1 MHSTVIIIIM
11 ATVIDPLSK
20 VPSNIE
26 KPSLESV
33 KAVIRTVLNHDAGD
47 DRKNASEWLDAL
59 KNSVHAWDI
68 CNQLLN
74 CQNGIEVSYL
84 AAHMLRQKISKNFNE
99 LPLEYY
105 SSLKDSILNH
115 LQAHD
120 DYAVQGQLTMA
131 IADLTLLLQ
140 VWENPIEDL
149 AKQLGLDVGL
159 MSLVNTDYVAIYKA
173 LHNRLIFAYI
183 MHQMCDL
190 NHNHSERPCRIGSK
204 RREEF
209 EDYLISKCSQ
219 AITWWLNTMKELE
232 ELRARFI
239 LGTIPPIQTTTSQQQ
254 QETNEIKS
262 KSMDT
267 MNKLIGQIYL
277 CYSAWLRIFDEDNV
291 NQSFDLIESA
301 VKHLKTNDCP
311 EQVHKYAVE
320 VVVAT
325 ANFCEDNR
333 SVDYLVAL
341 LVNHCYALEPAFRRS
356 IAEEDIDKA
365 SNFVR
370 AFTSVAETGCLF
382 YVIDNRD
389 FKLVELLL
397 SCLTHYDFEIV
408 AETYAFWWT
417 FLEHIQNRL
426 KQSEYGPFIVYINRF
441 VMAITK
447 LCQFDPDEDSVIS
460 QDQDIHD
467 FRSNTAEII
476 INIMFV
482 TTVED
487 FLRDNQIIANLNLKL
502 TELSWEKNEAIL
514 YLISCLVQ
522 IMTRDENHLRK
533 SIFDSIL
540 TQQTNIPDIQMIL
553 KSKQVPI
560 TLGTGAGE
568 IHPQIIATSLKI
580 IGSLENFLADNPD
593 YLAVAINY
601 ILNSI
606 SNTKYRKQLIKYA
619 ATALCSIMEF
629 NAHRHFSSCPELL
642 VIIKDLCTS
651 LDEFDEQAASE
662 LLKCSAF
669 MADAIRESN
678 IKDQFLC
685 EIINQNLNSLKNT
698 LNTTTARDEMEPSK
712 YLDRLSIIFKQTN
725 IPPATVPELKNFITL
740 IDTDLWPVI
749 VKVLQVY
756 ASESGH
762 AIERTCRTIR
772 YLIRCI
778 KPEWMISRIAE
789 TMVDLYKSYP
799 QNSSPVYICSIL
811 VDEFANRN
819 TEINQGLFAMLE
831 IFCTLT
837 FTLLNL
843 ESSQQKSL
851 LTMKSYPET
860 IDDMMRLF
868 NRFMKKCP
876 NEFLNCKALE
886 SIIELSIS
894 SLRIDHP
901 DANSNVS
908 KFVTSFISLGLTQEY
923 PHIGEAIRNVLGA
936 RFVDAVIKA
945 CLFDIPSSLIGEGA
959 SILMTLYSFDKDLF
973 NTWVEATVSNLPK
986 TNIQGI
992 ESVTLDQLEDFKK
1005 TITTAGSIKKM
1016 VNCLRAFARLYT

>member
-1 MHSTVIIIIM
+1 MHSSVIIM
-11 ATVIDPLSK
+11 ATVLDPLSK
-20 VPSNIE
+20 IPSNTE

-33 KAVIRTVLNHDAGD
+33 KTVIRTVLNHDAG

-59 KNSVHAWDI
+59 KNSIHAWEI

-74 CQNGIEVSYL
+74 GHDGIEVSYL
-84 AAHMLRQKISKNFNE
+84 AAHMLRQKILKNFNE

-105 SSLKDSILNH
+105 SSLKDSILSH
-115 LQAHD
+115 LQTHE

-140 VWENPIEDL
+140 VWQNPIEDL
-149 AKQLGLDVGL
+149 AKHLGLDVGL
-159 MSLVNTDYVAIYKA
+159 MSLVNNDYVAIYKA

-190 NHNHSERPCRIGSK
+190 NHNHSERPCRIGAK

-219 AITWWLNTMKELE
+219 AITWWLTTMKELE
-232 ELRARFI
+232 ELRAKFVI
-239 LGTIPPIQTTTSQQQ
+239 ENIQAGQQ

-262 KSMDT
+262 KCIDT

-277 CYSAWLRIFDEDNV
+277 CYSAWLRIFDEENV
-291 NQSFDLIESA
+291 NESLDLIASA
-301 VKHLKTNDCP
+301 VKHLESSDCP
-311 EQVHKYAVE
+311 EQIHKYAVE

-333 SVDYLVAL
+333 SVDYLVTY
-341 LVNHCYALEPAFRRS
+341 LVDYCYRLEPAFRRS

-370 AFTSVAETGCLF
+370 AFTSVAETASLF

-389 FKLVELLL
+389 FKLIELML
-397 SCLTHYDFEIV
+397 SCLTHYDFEII
-408 AETYAFWWT
+408 AETYSFWWT
-417 FLEHIQNRL
+417 LLEHIQNRL
-426 KQSEYGPFIVYINRF
+426 RQSEYAPFIVYINRF
-441 VMAITK
+441 IMAITK

-460 QDQDIHD
+460 QDQDIHE
-467 FRSNTAEII
+467 FRANTAEII
-476 INIMFV
+476 TNLMFV

-487 FLRDNQIIANLNLKL
+487 FLRDNQLLINLNHKL
-502 TELSWEKNEAIL
+502 SEVSWEKTEAIL

-522 IMTRDENHLRK
+522 IMTKDDNHLRK

-540 TQQTNIPDIQMIL
+540 TQQINNPDIQMIL

-560 TLGTGAGE
+560 TLGTDNKAGQV
-568 IHPQIIATSLKI
+568 HPQIIATSLKI

-601 ILNSI
+601 ILTSI
-606 SNTKYRKQLIKYA
+606 SNSNYRKQLIKYA

-642 VIIKDLCTS
+642 IIIKDLCTS

-669 MADAIRESN
+669 MADAIRDTS

-685 EIINQNLNSLKNT
+685 EIVNQNLNSLKNT
-698 LNTTTARDEMEPSK
+698 LNSTTNRDETEPSK

-725 IPPATVPELKNFITL
+725 IPSGTVSELKNFITL

-756 ASESGH
+756 ASENGH

-772 YLIRCI
+772 YLIRCV

-799 QNSSPVYICSIL
+799 QNSSPIYICSIL
-811 VDEFANRN
+811 VDEFANRSP
-819 TEINQGLFAMLE
+819 EINQGLFAMLE

-837 FTLLNL
+837 FTLLNIEL
-843 ESSQQKSL
+843 SQQKSL

-868 NRFMKKCP
+868 NRFMRKCP

-894 SLRIDHP
+894 SLRIDHQ

-908 KFVTSFISLGLTQEY
+908 KFVTSFLSLGLSKDY
-923 PHIGEAIRNVLGA
+923 PHIGEVIRNVLGS
-936 RFVDAVIKA
+936 RFVDAVIRA
-945 CLFDIPSSLIGEGA
+945 CLFDIPSSLIGEEA
-959 SILMTLYSFDKDLF
+959 SILMTLYDFDKDLF
-973 NTWVEATVSNLPK
+973 NEWVEATVSNLPK

-992 ESVTLDQLEDFKK
+992 ESVTSDQLEDFKK

-1016 VNCLRAFARLYT
+1016 VNCLRAFARQYT